1 MPGTPFPSA
10 TVLPHANCYAV
21 PGIAGLTAGEY
32 PGARGRNEA
41 LAKLRSFRAAGIS
54 AFIDL
59 TEDVDGLKPYGA
71 LIPEVWPDPATRP
84 LHLRLPLRDLDIPS
98 HPERMREILDTID
111 TLVAQGHRAY
121 LHCWGG
127 VGRTGTV
134 VGCCLV
140 RHGRDGDAAL
150 ELVQRLF
157 AGTHK
162 GRLAGR
168 ASPETP
174 AQRHYVRSWARNEP
188 GRAGPPRPVAGDG
201 RLRELAGRLRCGDPV
216 VHRGIAMVP
225 LFTDRRRRVEYQPF
239 GEAVRAGTCRLTEV
253 SEGGSVPQL
262 MLVNSGEL
270 PVLLLDGEE
279 LLGAKQNRIVNL
291 TILAPAGRDLAIPVS
306 CVEMGR
312 WQYRGREFVESPRTM
327 YPSARAAKMAQVSE
341 SFERGERHADQ
352 HAVWDEI
359 AAKAAR
365 MAVRSETS
373 AMSDIFEGLGTTIE
387 EYAHPF
393 EAQPDQVGAVFII
406 GRRAVGLDAFDAPA
420 TLRTYLPKLL
430 RGYALDALD
439 AERGR
444 PDRVT
449 WADGAGALALAER
462 FLEALAGC
470 GAQAYP
476 GVGLGQ
482 DLRIRGDGI
491 TGAGLEVDGSM
502 VHLGAFAVG
511 QRRHA

>member
-1 MPGTPFPSA
+1 MPGTPVA
-10 TVLPHANCYAV
+10 RETLLPRANCYAV
-21 PGIAGLTAGEY
+21 PGIAGLTAGEF
-32 PGARGRNEA
+32 PGARSRPEA
-41 LAKLRSFRAAGIS
+41 LAKLRSFRAAGVS

-59 TEDVDGLKPYGA
+59 TEDGEGLRPYA
-71 LIPEVWPDPATRP
+71 VLLPEVWPDPATRP
-84 LHLRLPLRDLDIPS
+84 LHLRLPLPDLDIPS
-98 HPERMREILDTID
+98 HPERMRAILDTID
-111 TLVAQGHRAY
+111 TVLAQGHRAY

-140 RHGRDGDAAL
+140 RHGCDGDAAL

-157 AGTHK
+157 AGTEK
-162 GRLAGR
+162 GRRTGR
-168 ASPETP
+168 LSPESRE
-174 AQRHYVRSWARNEP
+174 QRQYVRSWARYDR
-188 GRAGPPRPVAGDG
+188 GRAGPVQPVEGDG
-201 RLRELAGRLRCGDPV
+201 RLRDLASRFRAGDPV

-225 LFTDRRRRVEYQPF
+225 LFTDLPRRVEYLTF

-262 MLVNSGEL
+262 MLVNSGAL

-291 TILAPAGRDLAIPVS
+291 TILAPPRHDLAIPVS

-312 WQYRGREFVESPRTM
+312 WQYRSREFGESPRTM
-327 YPSARAAKMAQVSE
+327 YPSARAAKMSQVSE

-352 HAVWDEI
+352 RAVWSEI
-359 AAKAAR
+359 SAKAER

-373 AMSDIFEGLGTTIE
+373 AMADIFERHGESIE
-387 EYAHPF
+387 EYARPF
-393 EAQPDQVGAVFII
+393 EAQPDQVGAVFVI
-406 GRRAVGLDAFDAPA
+406 GRQAVGLDVFDAPA

-444 PDRVT
+444 AT
-449 WADGAGALALAER
+449 CADHDDSIALAAR
-462 FLEALAGC
+462 FLGALAGC
-470 GAQAYP
+470 GVQAYP
-476 GVGLGQ
+476 AVGLGQ
-482 DLRIRGDGI
+482 DLRIRGVGI
-491 TGAGLEVDGSM
+491 TGAGLEVKGAL
-502 VHLGAFAVG
+502 VHLSAFVIG
-511 QRRHA
+511 QHRHP